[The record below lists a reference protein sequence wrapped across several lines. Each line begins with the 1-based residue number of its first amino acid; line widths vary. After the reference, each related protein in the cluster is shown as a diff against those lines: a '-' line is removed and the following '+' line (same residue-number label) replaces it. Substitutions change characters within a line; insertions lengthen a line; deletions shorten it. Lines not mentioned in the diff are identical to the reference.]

1 MVRTMP
7 KSRTVPAD
15 RRSAPEV
22 TLRESTEIR
31 SPVHMTR
38 DAADALYR
46 AACECCHQHDRVA
59 RILARSSDDAELASA
74 QELCAQSHT
83 ALVQQ
88 AKSYEKTATAAGVR
102 PDGAD
107 EQWWHLANAL
117 WLASREYVRRN
128 SCGNAAS
135 REFKQHD
142 REALGALHA
151 EYELEASALLA
162 LRQAADAY
170 RQSRPDAL

>member
-1 MVRTMP
+1 MP
-7 KSRTVPAD
+7 KSRTVPPD
-15 RRSAPEV
+15 SRPAPDV
-22 TLRESTEIR
+22 TLRESTETR

-59 RILARSSDDAELASA
+59 RILARSSDDDELASA
-74 QELCAQSHT
+74 QELCAQSH
-83 ALVQQ
+83 ASLVQQ
-88 AKSYEKTATAAGVR
+88 AKSYEKTAGGIR

-142 REALGALHA
+142 RERLGALHA

-162 LRQAADAY
+162 LKQAADAY